1 MYLTSFQPLGRRT
14 ENREKS
20 NVADAVHLDT
30 IHCPSGRIVQPDVEV
45 SPGRLLASFPLT
57 VHVLSY

>member
-1 MYLTSFQPLGRRT
+1 M
-14 ENREKS
+14 
-20 NVADAVHLDT
+20 ADEVHLHT

-45 SPGRLLASFPLT
+45 CPGRLLASFPVS